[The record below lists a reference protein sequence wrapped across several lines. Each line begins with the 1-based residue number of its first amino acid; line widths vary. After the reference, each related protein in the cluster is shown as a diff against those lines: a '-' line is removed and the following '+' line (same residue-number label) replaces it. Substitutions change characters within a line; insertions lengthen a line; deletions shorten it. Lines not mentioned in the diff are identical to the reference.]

1 MRIALLAPVAL
12 ILVATACAA
21 QPEQRQKQPQVVEM
35 AADVE
40 ISSNET
46 VTWVE
51 GKVDDSGEFESVV
64 VPVANAER
72 TSARFAAEV
81 ELLTPQGCQEPFVDL
96 KIDDDA
102 LGQVRCTFDGYRR
115 LGEHHAPKIW
125 LDADGRITKMADR
138 YHP

>member
-12 ILVATACAA
+12 ILVATACTA
-21 QPEQRQKQPQVVEM
+21 QTEQRQKQPQVVEM

-64 VPVANAER
+64 VPVADAER
-72 TSARFAAEV
+72 TSAKFASEV
-81 ELLTPQGCQEPFVDL
+81 ELLTPQGCQEPFVAL
-96 KIDDDA
+96 KIDDDG
-102 LGQVRCTFDGYRR
+102 LGQVRCTFDDYRR
-115 LGEHHAPKIW
+115 LGEHYAPKIW
-125 LDADGRITKMADR
+125 LDADGRITKIADR